1 MEMIKIHNAA
11 TGEVIER
18 EMTPDELAQL
28 TNERAK
34 AAERI
39 ATKQEAKAEALAKL
53 APLGL
58 TADDLKA
65 LGL

>member
-28 TNERAK
+28 TNERAN

-39 ATKQEAKAEALAKL
+39 ATKEEAKASAEAKL
-53 APLGL
+53 QALGL

>member
-1 MEMIKIHNAA
+1 MIKIHNAA

-28 TNERAK
+28 TNERAN

-39 ATKQEAKAEALAKL
+39 ATKEEAKASAEAKL
-53 APLGL
+53 QALGL